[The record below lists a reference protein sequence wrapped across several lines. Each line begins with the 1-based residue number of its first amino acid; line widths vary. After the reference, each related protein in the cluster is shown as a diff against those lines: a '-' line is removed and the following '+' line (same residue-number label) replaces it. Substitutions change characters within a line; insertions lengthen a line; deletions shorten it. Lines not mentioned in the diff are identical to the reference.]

1 MDKDKAKE
9 VLGIL
14 KHLKALNEVDKIRS
28 TFIPAFEQ
36 KTYKHKDSWNLHG
49 NFKLGGTVSGRLSSS
64 NPNLMNL
71 PSTGTAYAKQIKQ
84 CFKAPKGY
92 LMVGAD
98 FNALEMRV
106 NALLTQDPNK
116 LSVYTHGYDS
126 HCMNS
131 YAYFKEQMPDIT
143 EALTK
148 AELPG
153 KFFKVTH
160 DDGTKEYLH
169 ESDPRLSELRS
180 NK

>member
-64 NPNLMNL
+64 APNMMNL
-71 PSTGTAYAKQIKQ
+71 PSTGTVYAKQIKR

-98 FNALEMRV
+98 FSSLEDRIS
-106 NALLTQDPNK
+106 ALLTKDPNK
-116 LSVYTHGYDS
+116 LSVYSEGFDGHALRA
-126 HCMNS
+126 
-131 YAYFKEQMPDIT
+131 YAYFKNQMPDIV
-143 EALTK
+143 EEIAK

-153 KFFKVTH
+153 KFYKITH
-160 DDGTKEYLH
+160 DDGTEEYIH
-169 ESDPRLSELRS
+169 ESQL
-180 NK
+180 NKP